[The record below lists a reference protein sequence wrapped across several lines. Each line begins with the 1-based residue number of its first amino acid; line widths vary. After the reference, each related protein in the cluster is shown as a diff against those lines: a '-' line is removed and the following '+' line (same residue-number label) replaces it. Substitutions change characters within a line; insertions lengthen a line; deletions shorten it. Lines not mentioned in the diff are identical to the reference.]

1 MIGIPSQLYRTAFP
15 RRDRNGRCRRTLQQ
29 AGGVVKRNTRW
40 CGFGLLQ
47 VRNYLAAI
55 FGFFAARARYIA
67 NQPDLQLQWL
77 FSRHLTLVGIL
88 TQFRAGQFILE
99 TPPSKT
105 IGYVTVYA
113 TYRF

>member
-1 MIGIPSQLYRTAFP
+1 
-15 RRDRNGRCRRTLQQ
+15 
-29 AGGVVKRNTRW
+29 
-40 CGFGLLQ
+40 
-47 VRNYLAAI
+47 
-55 FGFFAARARYIA
+55 
-67 NQPDLQLQWL
+67 
-77 FSRHLTLVGIL
+77 LVGIL